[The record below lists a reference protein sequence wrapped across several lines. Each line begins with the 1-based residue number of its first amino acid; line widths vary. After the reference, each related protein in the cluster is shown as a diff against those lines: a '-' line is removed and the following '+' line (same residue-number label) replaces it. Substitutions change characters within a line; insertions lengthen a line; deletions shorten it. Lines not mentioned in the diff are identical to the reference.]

1 MPSVQVL
8 MEFNEY
14 ATEIDDEFVRKS
26 VRCIGRCAI
35 KLDNAAERYR
45 IISHLGG
52 RMASPLIPLIRE

>member
-1 MPSVQVL
+1 MNTHVLSGGVRLQVL

-35 KLDNAAERYR
+35 KLDNAAERYA
-45 IISHLGG
+45 
-52 RMASPLIPLIRE
+52 MAPRA